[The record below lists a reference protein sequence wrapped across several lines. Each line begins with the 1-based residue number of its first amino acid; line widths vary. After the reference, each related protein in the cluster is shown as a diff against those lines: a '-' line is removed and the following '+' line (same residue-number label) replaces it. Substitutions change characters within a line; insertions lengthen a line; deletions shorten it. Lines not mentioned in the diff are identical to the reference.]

1 MPFALQNLLKK
12 SSASQKQRT
21 IPPCPCSV
29 CKCKKKYSLK
39 VINRHLK
46 VFGRQ
51 EFEDHSS
58 SSSSSDDDQSIND
71 GSKGVLV
78 DLRADLEL
86 SNDAVRNIEV
96 DHQSDLVNDAVRN
109 IEEDISC
116 SSSSATPDEQIFDVD
131 SFLIIFKL
139 FVVSSVDDDDDEVL
153 DNDYEN
159 QNDNMHLREKASC
172 LCIMAVRT
180 LFFRLLLGI
189 SHG

>member
-1 MPFALQNLLKK
+1 MDVKNLKIIPAALVQ
-12 SSASQKQRT
+12 
-21 IPPCPCSV
+21 V
-29 CKCKKKYSLK
+29 MM
-39 VINRHLK
+39 
-46 VFGRQ
+46 
-51 EFEDHSS
+51 
-58 SSSSSDDDQSIND
+58 SING

-180 LFFRLLLGI
+180 LLFRLLLGI